1 MRNTILPVLLSLSLI
16 CIQEKNVVVN
26 GQIVEQESRP
36 LGRHLME
43 DLLTK
48 RHTHPIP
55 DHAADPT
62 YPKSIWS
69 EFMQSPCRPEDSGH
83 FGSTFGT
90 PILLQYGFEMETT
103 HFPNIEQALKI
114 VDEKVMDALLST
126 FFPTI
131 CGFDNDSSSSQAA
144 SMNPSQRNMQQQD
157 FAAAPAAAAFKR
169 DAEIT
174 GFRFSKELIDMTS
187 KLIK

>member
-1 MRNTILPVLLSLSLI
+1 MRNTILPVLLSLCLI
-16 CIQEKNVVVN
+16 GVKEKNVVVL
-26 GQIVEQESRP
+26 GQGVEEESSRP

-43 DLLTK
+43 DLLAK

-69 EFMQSPCRPEDSGH
+69 EFMLSPCRPEDSGH

-90 PILLQYGFEMETT
+90 PILLQYGFEMETS
-103 HFPNIEQALKI
+103 HFPNMEKALKI

-131 CGFDNDSSSSQAA
+131 CGFDNDSQTTTI
-144 SMNPSQRNMQQQD
+144 PIQRNLLAD
-157 FAAAPAAAAFKR
+157 SAVKR

-174 GFRFSKELIDMTS
+174 GFRFSPELVDMTS
-187 KLIK
+187 K